1 MNYRMYS
8 DRAMEE
14 ENFTMPLDI
23 PMEDDVEMPVINGVH
38 NHEMPMDENNNME
51 YMTQM
56 YGAMPWEG
64 EKYHNPSMEYMED
77 FENMED
83 MKDMK
88 GYMQDNRDNPEY
100 IMANMMPCCMMNNMS
115 IMPYMVELEEDEED
129 EKCDD
134 DILDIA
140 KKIEKHHPE
149 VLTILSSYGIPY
161 DIGVKIVRRIAR
173 LTLKHK

>member
-14 ENFTMPLDI
+14 ENFIMPEEI
-23 PMEDDVEMPVINGVH
+23 PMEDDVEMPSINGVH
-38 NHEMPMDENNNME
+38 NHEMPMDENTNME

-56 YGAMPWEG
+56 YGNMPWEG
-64 EKYHNPSMEYMED
+64 EKYDNFSMDNMDNMDD
-77 FENMED
+77 FMMNT
-83 MKDMK
+83 
-88 GYMQDNRDNPEY
+88 RDNPFHE
-100 IMANMMPCCMMNNMS
+100 MDNMMPCCMMNKMGV
-115 IMPYMVELEEDEED
+115 MPYMVELEEDEED

-134 DILDIA
+134 DILEIV

-161 DIGVKIVRRIAR
+161 DIAVKIVRRIVV
-173 LTLKHK
+173 LTKKHK

>member
-14 ENFTMPLDI
+14 ENFTQPLDI
-23 PMEDDVEMPVINGVH
+23 PMEDDVEMPAINGVH
-38 NHEMPMDENNNME
+38 NHEMPMDENPNME

-56 YGAMPWEG
+56 YGVMPWEE
-64 EKYHNPSMEYMED
+64 EKYDNMHMEGMEGMEGMDDMDD
-77 FENMED
+77 FMPN
-83 MKDMK
+83 
-88 GYMQDNRDNPEY
+88 NRDNPSYE
-100 IMANMMPCCMMNNMS
+100 MGNMMPCCMMNNMS

-134 DILDIA
+134 DILDIV

-161 DIGVKIVRRIAR
+161 DIAVKIMRRIVG